1 MKRSAL
7 LAVAVAL
14 PLMAAAQQDPDHT
27 GSIPKT
33 DSLTEQQVRDRLT
46 SAGYTAIGTLD
57 LDSEGFWRTTAMKG
71 DDMMSISVNRN
82 GSIEDR

>member
-14 PLMAAAQQDPDHT
+14 PLMASAQQNPDYT
-27 GSIPKT
+27 GSIPKAE
-33 DSLTEQQVRDRLT
+33 SLTEPQVRKRLT
-46 SAGYTAIGTLD
+46 SAGYTAIGTLE
-57 LDSEGFWRTTAMKG
+57 LDSEGVWRTTAMKG
-71 DDMMSISVNRN
+71 DAMMSISVNGN